1 MTFDHMANTA
11 KQIGENYNISSLIRL
26 QGKIKLVLNCRK
38 GFIKLALRLPKIY
51 FARLPKIYSARLHKM
66 ICLRFPRIYF
76 ASRPK
81 IYFLRFLKIYF
92 ASPMILVEW
101 QC

>member
-38 GFIKLALRLPKIY
+38 GFIKLALRFSKIY
-51 FARLPKIYSARLHKM
+51 FPTFFKICFDSVAML
-66 ICLRFPRIYF
+66 I
-76 ASRPK
+76 A
-81 IYFLRFLKIYF
+81 
-92 ASPMILVEW
+92 
-101 QC
+101 